1 VRDRFAHDAERVARS
16 LHSASAGRMPVSKVY
31 NDEEMAK
38 RVFVIVMCGVL
49 LEIAVMLVIAL

>member
-1 VRDRFAHDAERVARS
+1 
-16 LHSASAGRMPVSKVY
+16 MPVSKVY

>member
-38 RVFVIVMCGVL
+38 RVFVIV
-49 LEIAVMLVIAL
+49 